1 MNELRPHVPFD
12 LDGGEL
18 RSFVVLAEQKHFGRA
33 AKLLGISQPALSKRQ
48 RRLEDKVGGPLLLRE
63 YRDVRLTAAGQ
74 AFVDHARRLLLQA
87 DRALAAAQAAAQGTA
102 GLLRIGYGV
111 SSIAHLLPE
120 VLLRFARSHPGVQI
134 DMRDMSSPAQ
144 RLALLQ
150 DEIDLGFIRAAP
162 GLTPAA
168 VDDSIDAVPILRERL
183 VAAVGAG
190 SAWRQSLGLASL
202 RDQPFV
208 SQARGVSSSYHNHVL
223 ALCHLAGFTPRVVAE
238 SNELYSLLQLVRAG
252 VGVALVPATCAA
264 MRVPRVAFK
273 PLRQPEAAW
282 TINLSRRRAP
292 PATTPMLDAFIRT
305 AREVAK
311 EQAARSS

>member
-1 MNELRPHVPFD
+1 MYQTGANPSFD
-12 LDGGEL
+12 LDSGEL
-18 RSFVVLAEQKHFGRA
+18 RSFVVLSEQRHFGRA
-33 AKLLGISQPALSKRQ
+33 AKLLGVSQPALSKRL
-48 RRLEDKVGGPLLLRE
+48 RRLEDKVGGALLLRE
-63 YRDVRLTAAGQ
+63 YRDVRLTGPGQ
-74 AFVDHARRLLLQA
+74 AFVEHARRLLREA
-87 DRALAAAQAAAQGTA
+87 DRALAAARAAVQGTA

-111 SSIAHLLPE
+111 SSIAQLLPE
-120 VLLRFARSHPGVQI
+120 VLLRFARSHPRVQI

-162 GLTPAA
+162 AVAPAA
-168 VDDSIDAVPILRERL
+168 DDDQIESAPILRERL

-190 SAWRQSLGLASL
+190 SAWRQNLGLASL

-208 SQARGVSSSYHNHVL
+208 SQAPVVSTSYHNHVL

-273 PLRQPEAAW
+273 PIRLPEAGW
-282 TINLSRRRAP
+282 TITLSRRRAAA
-292 PATTPMLDAFIRT
+292 ATTPMLDAFIRT

-311 EQAARSS
+311 EQAARST